1 MVRIISQRQIVDG
14 ILVTSAVDDVM
25 KKGQLIRNVTEDLE
39 KKLIT
44 LGQYVKK
51 AKAVKSHKI
60 NLISSHNT
68 MHIR

>member
-25 KKGQLIRNVTEDLE
+25 KKGQLIRNITEDLE
-39 KKLIT
+39 KKQIT